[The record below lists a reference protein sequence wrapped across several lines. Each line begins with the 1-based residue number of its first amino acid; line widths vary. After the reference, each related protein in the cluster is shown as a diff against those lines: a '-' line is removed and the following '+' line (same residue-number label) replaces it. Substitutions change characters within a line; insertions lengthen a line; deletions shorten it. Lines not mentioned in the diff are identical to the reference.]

1 MAALVL
7 GGTTLYGTTYLG
19 GSSGYGTVFKL
30 NTDGSSYSVLK
41 HFSSFDY
48 PRGAL
53 VLAGATLYGTT
64 QSGGLLNFGSV
75 FSISTSGSDYTV
87 LGSFMSDGLEGVL
100 PRAGLVLWG
109 NTLYGT
115 ASGGAGGYG
124 TVFKINTD
132 SSGFTPL
139 KNFSKTDAIKPY
151 GGLAWAH
158 GTLYGTTSTDSITG
172 GGAVFSVYLAPE
184 LTLTNKGGH
193 WAASWSAAP
202 GLAFQLQY
210 KTSLTQS
217 DWINLG
223 SPIVAT
229 NSTVIVP
236 DAGGG
241 DPQRFYRV
249 IEQ

>member
-1 MAALVL
+1 VAALL
-7 GGTTLYGTTYLG
+7 LDGTTLYGTTYVG

-30 NTDGSSYSVLK
+30 STDGSSYSVLK
-41 HFSSFDY
+41 HFSSYDY
-48 PRGAL
+48 PRGSL
-53 VLAGATLYGTT
+53 VLAGATLYGTI
-64 QSGGLLNFGSV
+64 QSGGSLNFGSV
-75 FSISTSGSDYTV
+75 FSIRTNGSDYTV
-87 LGSFMSDGLEGVL
+87 LGSFMSDGYEGVI

-124 TVFKINTD
+124 TVFKINTNG
-132 SSGFTPL
+132 SGFTPL

-184 LTLTNKGGH
+184 LTLTNTGGH

-202 GLAFQLQY
+202 GLGFQLQY
-210 KTSLTQS
+210 KTSLAQS

-223 SPIVAT
+223 SRIVAT
-229 NSTVIVP
+229 NSTVTVS
-236 DAGGG
+236 DADCG

-249 IEQ
+249 VEQ